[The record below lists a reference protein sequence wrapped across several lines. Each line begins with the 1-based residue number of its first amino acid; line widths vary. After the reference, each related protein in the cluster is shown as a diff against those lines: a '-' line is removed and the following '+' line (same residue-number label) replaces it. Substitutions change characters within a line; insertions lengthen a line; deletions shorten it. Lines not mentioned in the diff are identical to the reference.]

1 MGEPAFEITPPDL
14 RRWREG
20 NTGTEGVWRFEAS
33 EPGPRVA
40 ITALIHG
47 NELAGAWALAQL
59 LERLEAGM
67 PLRRGQLTL
76 AFCNLRAFERFDA
89 TNPHASRF
97 VEEDLNRQ
105 WSPDRLASGSSAE
118 RRRAAEL
125 RPWLEDADY
134 LLDLH
139 SMHEE
144 GSALLLT
151 GMQARHVEFVRD
163 LGVPGTVVIDAGHA
177 EGKRMRDF
185 GRFGSDEGAA
195 HSVLIECGYHGN
207 PDSRLVAHDAV
218 HRLLELTGVVDLQD
232 LPPEWRLDR
241 PAAQWA
247 LEVTDAIVA
256 ETMDFRFAFAPT
268 DLQLIER
275 KGTVIGHEQGRDIV
289 TPYDDCVLV
298 MPSLRQLRPGVTVV
312 RLARRRSLRPSTGS
326 DRVRTDSVSGAGA
339 R

>member
-1 MGEPAFEITPPDL
+1 MGEPAFELTPPDL

-20 NTGTEGVWRFEAS
+20 NTGTEGVWRFQSAEA
-33 EPGPRVA
+33 GPRVA

-47 NELAGAWALAQL
+47 NELAGAWALSQL
-59 LERLEAGM
+59 LERLHAGAA
-67 PLRRGQLTL
+67 LRRGQLTL

-89 TNPHASRF
+89 ADPHASRF

-105 WSPDRLASGSSAE
+105 WSPDRLASGSTAE

-125 RPWLEDADY
+125 LPWLEDAEC
-134 LLDLH
+134 LVDLH

-151 GMQARHVEFVRD
+151 GLQPRHVDFVRD
-163 LGVPGTVVIDAGHA
+163 LGLPGTVVIDVGHA

-185 GRFGSDEGAA
+185 GHFGTNEGKAR
-195 HSVLIECGYHGN
+195 SVLIECGYNGN
-207 PDSRLVAHDAV
+207 VDSRLVAQDAV
-218 HRLLELTGVVDLQD
+218 HRLLALTGVVSLVD

-241 PAAQWA
+241 PPAQWA
-247 LEVTDAIVA
+247 LEVTDAVVA
-256 ETMDFRFAFAPT
+256 ETMDFRFAFTPT
-268 DLQLIER
+268 DLQCIER
-275 KGTVIGHEQGRDIV
+275 KGTVIGHEPGREIV

-312 RLARRRSLRPSTGS
+312 RLARRRPMRAT
-326 DRVRTDSVSGAGA
+326 A
-339 R
+339 

>member
-1 MGEPAFEITPPDL
+1 MSEPQFHLTAPDL
-14 RRWREG
+14 GRWRAG
-20 NTGTEGVWRFEAS
+20 NTGTEGVWRFES
-33 EPGPRVA
+33 PEPGPRVA

-47 NELAGAWALAQL
+47 NELCGAWAVSQL
-59 LERLEAGM
+59 LALLDAGAQ
-67 PLRRGQLTL
+67 LRRGQLTL

-89 TNPHASRF
+89 AHPHASRF

-105 WSPDRLASGSSAE
+105 WSPERLASGSTAE

-125 RPWLEDADY
+125 RPWLEEADY

-151 GMQARHVEFVRD
+151 GTQPRHVDFVRE
-163 LGVPGTVVIDAGHA
+163 LGVAGTVVIDAGHA

-185 GRFGSDEGAA
+185 GRFGSGAGEA
-195 HSVLIECGYHGN
+195 CSVLIECGYHGN
-207 PDSRLVAHDAV
+207 PDSRRVAQDAV
-218 HRLLELTGVVDLQD
+218 HRLLALTGVVSSQD
-232 LPPEWRLDR
+232 LPADWRLDR

-247 LEVTDAIVA
+247 LEVTDAVVA
-256 ETMDFRFAFAPT
+256 ETMDFRFAFTPT

-275 KGTVIGHEQGRDIV
+275 KGTVIGYEQDRAIV

-312 RLARRRSLRPSTGS
+312 RLARRRPMQ
-326 DRVRTDSVSGAGA
+326 VA
-339 R
+339 RA